1 MCNWVRIVPIVTI
14 SDQVVPIML
23 EGATEQKQQQ
33 VESVEILAKINNK
46 SNDDDSCHQGQPA
59 AAVESTSAASSQ
71 QQQQPPVVV
80 DNGESGTSKFQLSQ
94 FELVRV
100 LNNNSTH
107 KTVAL
112 LGHFADLSREDLAI
126 VTLEKTA
133 FTESQLQTS
142 ESERVQSYFTDTSQL
157 RTEFIND
164 VYGNFLCVADSEI
177 NQLKVTIIYP
187 ASEKHVVKF
196 SAQPKFLVEESAQ
209 DYQTVTLPHLEQE
222 QLSLEWLYNV
232 LEHRK
237 EKDRIVFED
246 PSDETGFILLPD
258 LKWDGKTLEQLYLL
272 ALVRPRGIKSL
283 RDLTAAHLPL
293 LRNIR
298 QKGIEAIR
306 DRYGI
311 EASKLRVYLHY
322 QPTFYHLHVH
332 FTFLQHDPPG
342 IQCEKSHL
350 LSSVIGNLELVA
362 DYYQKATLSCV
373 LKETDKLY
381 GKLKAAREEEP
392 ASKRVKLE

>member
-1 MCNWVRIVPIVTI
+1 
-14 SDQVVPIML
+14 ML
-23 EGATEQKQQQ
+23 EAVPEQNHQQQ
-33 VESVEILAKINNK
+33 QLDPKLDANR
-46 SNDDDSCHQGQPA
+46 NDDESSQQGQPEAVAPTTA
-59 AAVESTSAASSQ
+59 AAPTSATLQSYSA
-71 QQQQPPVVV
+71 PVGE
-80 DNGESGTSKFQLSQ
+80 DNGAGSSKFQLSQ
-94 FELVRV
+94 FELVRI
-100 LNNNSTH
+100 LSNNSTH
-107 KTVAL
+107 KSVAL
-112 LGHFADLSREDLAI
+112 LGQFRDLSREQQAI

-133 FTESQLQTS
+133 FTEGQLQTTS
-142 ESERVQSYFTDTSQL
+142 ESDSSSSSFFTTKSQL

-164 VYGNFLCVADSEI
+164 VYGNFLCRTDPEI

-187 ASEKHVVKF
+187 ASEKHIVKF
-196 SAQPKFLVEESAQ
+196 SAQPKHLLEETAQ
-209 DYQTVTLPHLEQE
+209 DYQTVTLPHLERE

-237 EKDRIVFED
+237 EQDRIVFED

-283 RDLTAAHLPL
+283 RDLTAEHLPL
-293 LRNIR
+293 LRNIKER
-298 QKGIEAIR
+298 GTEAIR
-306 DRYGI
+306 ERYGI
-311 EASKLRVYLHY
+311 DPDKLRVYLHY

-350 LSSVIGNLELVA
+350 LATVISNLELVP
-362 DYYQKATLSCV
+362 DYYQRATLCCV

-381 GKLKAAREEEP
+381 EKLKAAKEGEKEEEP
-392 ASKRVKLE
+392 ESKRVKLE

>member
-1 MCNWVRIVPIVTI
+1 
-14 SDQVVPIML
+14 ML
-23 EGATEQKQQQ
+23 DGVAEQKQHEQT
-33 VESVEILAKINNK
+33 SPKIATK
-46 SNDDDSCHQGQPA
+46 SNDDESSHQG
-59 AAVESTSAASSQ
+59 Q
-71 QQQQPPVVV
+71 QQQQQVATAPTSASQCDSQQSV
-80 DNGESGTSKFQLSQ
+80 DNGATTKTSQQFQLSQ
-94 FELVRV
+94 FELVRI
-100 LNNNSTH
+100 LNSNSTH
-107 KTVAL
+107 KSVAL
-112 LGHFADLSREDLAI
+112 LGHFRDLSREHQAI

-133 FTESQLQTS
+133 FTEAQVQTTS
-142 ESERVQSYFTDTSQL
+142 GESERNSFFSAKSQL

-164 VYGNFLCVADSEI
+164 VYGNFQCLADPEI

-187 ASEKHVVKF
+187 ASEKHIVKF
-196 SAQPKFLVEESAQ
+196 AAQPKHLFEETAE

-237 EKDRIVFED
+237 EQDRIVFED
-246 PSDETGFILLPD
+246 PADDGTGFILLPD

-272 ALVRPRGIKSL
+272 ALVHPRRIKSL

-298 QKGIEAIR
+298 DRGTEAIR
-306 DRYGI
+306 TRYGI
-311 EASKLRVYLHY
+311 GADKLRVYLHY

-350 LSSVIGNLELVA
+350 LATVIGNLELLP
-362 DYYQKATLSCV
+362 DYYRKATLSCV
-373 LKETDKLY
+373 FKETDKLY
-381 GKLKAAREEEP
+381 GKLKAAREGGEEEP
-392 ASKRVKLE
+392 ESKRVKLE

>member
-1 MCNWVRIVPIVTI
+1 
-14 SDQVVPIML
+14 ML
-23 EGATEQKQQQ
+23 DGVIEQKQQ
-33 VESVEILAKINNK
+33 EETLPNIADK
-46 SNDDDSCHQGQPA
+46 SNDDESSDQGQQQVA
-59 AAVESTSAASSQ
+59 AEATAPTSASQ
-71 QQQQPPVVV
+71 SDSQRPSV
-80 DNGESGTSKFQLSQ
+80 DNKTSQFRLSQ
-94 FELVRV
+94 FELVRI
-100 LNNNSTH
+100 LNSNSTH
-107 KTVAL
+107 KSVAL
-112 LGHFADLSREDLAI
+112 LGHFRDLSREDQAI

-133 FTESQLQTS
+133 FTEAQLQTG
-142 ESERVQSYFTDTSQL
+142 ESERNTSFFTTKSQL

-164 VYGNFLCVADSEI
+164 VYGNFQCLTDPEI
-177 NQLKVTIIYP
+177 NLLKVTIIYP
-187 ASEKHVVKF
+187 ASEKHIVKF
-196 SAQPKFLVEESAQ
+196 AAQPKYLLEESAT

-237 EKDRIVFED
+237 EQDRIVFED
-246 PSDETGFILLPD
+246 PADDGTGFILLPD

-272 ALVRPRGIKSL
+272 ALVHPRGIRSL

-298 QKGIEAIR
+298 DRGTEAIR
-306 DRYGI
+306 ERYGI
-311 EASKLRVYLHY
+311 GPDKLRVYLHY

-350 LSSVIGNLELVA
+350 LSTVIGNLELLP

-381 GKLKAAREEEP
+381 GKLKAARKGREEEP
-392 ASKRVKLE
+392 ESKRVKLE

>member
-1 MCNWVRIVPIVTI
+1 MLE
-14 SDQVVPIML
+14 VVPKENQNQL
-23 EGATEQKQQQ
+23 EPKVDTESNND
-33 VESVEILAKINNK
+33 ES
-46 SNDDDSCHQGQPA
+46 SQGQQETVVIVA
-59 AAVESTSAASSQ
+59 AATAAPTSATIQSNSQ
-71 QQQQPPVVV
+71 PVVGTAEEE
-80 DNGESGTSKFQLSQ
+80 DNNGSKFQLSQ
-94 FELVRV
+94 FELVRI
-100 LNNNSTH
+100 LSCNSTH

-112 LGHFADLSREDLAI
+112 LGHFRDLSADQQAI

-133 FTESQLQTS
+133 FTEGQLQTTAES
-142 ESERVQSYFTDTSQL
+142 SERSFFTTKSQL

-164 VYGNFLCVADSEI
+164 VYGNFLCLADPEI
-177 NQLKVTIIYP
+177 NQLKVTIIFP
-187 ASEKHVVKF
+187 ASEKHIVKF
-196 SAQPKFLVEESAQ
+196 SAQPKHLLEETAQ
-209 DYQTVTLPHLEQE
+209 DYQTVTLPHLVRE

-237 EKDRIVFED
+237 EKERIVFED

-293 LRNIR
+293 LRNIKQR
-298 QKGIEAIR
+298 GTEAIR
-306 DRYGI
+306 ERYGI
-311 EASKLRVYLHY
+311 EADKLRVYLHY

-350 LSSVIGNLELVA
+350 LATVISNLELVP
-362 DYYQKATLSCV
+362 DYYQKATLCCV

-381 GKLKAAREEEP
+381 EKFRAAREVEEP
-392 ASKRVKLE
+392 GSKRVKLE